1 MKGNYSKS
9 ELIYKDNINKLEQL
23 IEKANDELY
32 NLKEENEKALNRL
45 EELKSQTL
53 KDKVDYD
60 KYVKI
65 LEENY
70 KRILSQYE
78 DCVKE
83 NNNLKA
89 QQENDIIRVNGE
101 TESKD
106 IKITKENE
114 K

>member
-70 KRILSQYE
+70 KRI
-78 DCVKE
+78 
-83 NNNLKA
+83 
-89 QQENDIIRVNGE
+89 
-101 TESKD
+101 
-106 IKITKENE
+106 
-114 K
+114 